1 MAYDVNTANR
11 VRRILSRRRGVV
23 ELKMMGTLTFL
34 VKEAICCC
42 VSSDGLMVR
51 VGAAR
56 RKHALT
62 EPYVRPA
69 KIGRRTMSSFVLV
82 GPVALATDAALAEWI
97 ERGIEEGARAKADE
111 KRYQARNARTRRE
124 RR

>member
-1 MAYDVNTANR
+1 MAYDENTARR

-23 ELKMMGTLTFL
+23 ELNMMGTLTFL

-42 VSSDGLMVR
+42 VRGDGLMVR
-51 VGAAR
+51 VGAER
-56 RKHALT
+56 RKQALA

-69 KIGRRTMSSFVLV
+69 KLGGRTMSSFVLV
-82 GPVALATDAALAEWI
+82 GPVALATDAALAGWI
-97 ERGIEEGARAKADE
+97 ERGIDEGARARADV
-111 KRYQARNARTRRE
+111 KRHARKARTRRE